1 MKLRTR
7 ERRRFGEEAPG
18 AAAKELAVFVA
29 VIALTLLLSFAFI
42 G

>member
-1 MKLRTR
+1 MKLQAR
-7 ERRRFGEEAPG
+7 ERKRLGEEAPG
-18 AAAKELAVFVA
+18 AAVKELAVFVA